1 MKRYIACLA
10 VVLTACSSPMERDE
24 ETHQDAPAPPA
35 MDLSPSKPYMA
46 PCDRPPRYKQITI
59 DGKVYS
65 IPIFVMCDPNAS
77 DRDLGDPPPDK
88 IARRYENVSNP
99 NPVQR

>member
-1 MKRYIACLA
+1 
-10 VVLTACSSPMERDE
+10 
-24 ETHQDAPAPPA
+24 
-35 MDLSPSKPYMA
+35 
-46 PCDRPPRYKQITI
+46 
-59 DGKVYS
+59 VYS